1 MGQFL
6 WKCLKTGNN
15 YDPIGKNKSVNMDK
29 FYTIRFRRRT
39 AKRFKNFSKRV
50 SKSYSESLD
59 AMVDFF
65 EWHGYMPRQRFGKD
79 IIAGQDKNRKRIEA
93 GIAISKAIEKSQ
105 NISLMNIETMLKSL
119 FQEDYKRHEPKILEP
134 KKSDSDSMET
144 VRIKAAMLKIKYD
157 RANQKLEETQDRMKY
172 LLDKI
177 ELVKNRFGKDY
188 LKIEITREEVARFKR
203 GLKDS

>member
-1 MGQFL
+1 M
-6 WKCLKTGNN
+6 KEKRK
-15 YDPIGKNKSVNMDK
+15 YKYPYSAIS
-29 FYTIRFRRRT
+29 IRF
-39 AKRFKNFSKRV
+39 AVALRFRVFSKKVAR
-50 SKSYSESLD
+50 SHAETLT
-59 AMVDFF
+59 AMMDFF
-65 EWHGYMPRQRFGKD
+65 EWHNYSPHQRFGKD

-93 GIAISKAIEKSQ
+93 GIAISKAIEKSL
-105 NISLMNIETMLKSL
+105 NIPLMNIEMMLKSL
-119 FQEDYKRHEPKILEP
+119 FQEDYKRYVPKIFEP
-134 KKSDSDSMET
+134 KKTDSDSMET
-144 VRIKAAMLKIKYD
+144 IRIKAVKLKMKYH